1 MKKVLVIGAS
11 GMLGIGVLKA
21 LEGAS
26 GVTVSATTRDGNP
39 AQGFESVATTKFVA
53 GSDSV
58 DTLISD
64 LAPGDYVINCIG
76 VIKPYIKDE
85 NPQQRK
91 NAMLINGLFPDE
103 LANATQA
110 KSVRVIQIATDC
122 VYSGA
127 QGSYVESDPF
137 DATDVYGKTKSLGEV
152 PLPSMMHLRV
162 SIIGPESGRSSSLFE
177 WVRNQ
182 PANAQI
188 NGFTDHEWN
197 GVTTYHYGLLCRGIV
212 TDDLF
217 AAGTYHV
224 VPGSRLSKFELVSEI
239 AKRAGRADI
248 VISPKPAGSKV
259 DRTLETSNASFN
271 ESLWRSAGFST
282 PPTVEKMIQEMPIGD
297 A

>member
-1 MKKVLVIGAS
+1 MKNVLVIGAS

-26 GVTVSATTRDGNP
+26 DIRVSATTRDGR
-39 AQGFESVATTKFVA
+39 AVSGFETVKTAKFVA
-53 GSDSV
+53 GQDSV
-58 DTLISD
+58 YELLSTLPP
-64 LAPGDYVINCIG
+64 ADYVINCIG

-85 NPQQRK
+85 NPEQRK

-103 LANATQA
+103 LANAAQQ

-127 QGSYVESDPF
+127 KGSYVESDPF

-162 SIIGPESGRSSSLFE
+162 SIIGPEFGRSSSLFE

-182 PANAQI
+182 PENSEI

-197 GVTTYHYGLLCRGIV
+197 GVTTYHFGLVCRGIISE
-212 TDDLF
+212 DLF
-217 AAGTYHV
+217 SPGTHHI
-224 VPGSRLSKFELVSEI
+224 VPGSRLSKYELVSEI
-239 AKRAGRADI
+239 ARRAGRSDI
-248 VISPKPAGSKV
+248 VITPKPAGSKV
-259 DRTLETSNASFN
+259 DRTLETAHPEFN
-271 ESLWRSAGFST
+271 ESVWRAAGYPT
-282 PPTVEKMIQEMPIGD
+282 PPSVEQMIQEMPI
-297 A
+297 